1 MPLTLQ
7 QQLGELE
14 DQLILGEILDSDYK
28 QRKWAIIKQFRE
40 RGEIVRATGQVK
52 LTEVVDSCG
61 KIFCPVPP
69 GPFVYG
75 PNNEYGETKA
85 TYYCSKYPVT
95 VKEFLEFL
103 DDSGWPYGEEDI
115 EALLLVSQDE
125 DCPASHLSFN
135 DAKGYCRWLR
145 RKTQEYYAL
154 PLEIEW
160 EKAARGED
168 GRYFPWGNE
177 EPTPEWACYLPEDA
191 ENNGTVPVGSLEK
204 NSSPYGCAGMVGN
217 VWEWCLD
224 SVDDPRDPH
233 ILRGGSWCNAI
244 DYTNCLARTYSFP
257 PDKRIDYGGIRLL
270 YLTEEMVHEYRKAYD
285 DDDGTTGNAN
295 LTVIRFSG
303 KQADAAAATVSEKQ
317 SGLAAALDSAVK
329 EAAKDQPKPSSK
341 ESVGGETTV
350 FLDGQMVEMEKARV
364 KAPIVAPIARPTA
377 RVSDAPEMET
387 PASKEAPEDDG
398 PAEKLIMSSAANDL
412 LADAIGKAG
421 EDFLR
426 KKRDQGI
433 KPKSI
438 KRGEQ
443 LEGSGTGTNLSS
455 QTGLK
460 PVPGRKKKAESEL
473 EFLDPETKEV
483 MVETPVLN
491 KDQDVDPLDEL
502 ASTGGDVITA
512 DNTPLTY
519 AAFAVWCLLLLS
531 LIGLAWWKYFT

>member
-1 MPLTLQ
+1 MPLTPQ

-40 RGEIVRATGQVK
+40 RGEIVQATGQVQ
-52 LTEVVDSCG
+52 LAEVVDSCG
-61 KIFCPVPP
+61 KIFCPVPA
-69 GPFVYG
+69 GPFVSG
-75 PNNEYGETKA
+75 PDNEYGETKA

-103 DDSGWPYGEEDI
+103 DDSGWPYAEEDI
-115 EALLLVSQDE
+115 EALLLVSQEE

-135 DAKGYCRWLR
+135 DAKEYCRWLR

-154 PLEIEW
+154 PLELEW

-168 GRYFPWGNE
+168 GRYYPWGNE
-177 EPTPEWACYLPEDA
+177 EPTPAWACYLPEDA

-204 NSSPYGCAGMVGN
+204 NSSPYGCVGMVGN

-244 DYTNCLARTYSFP
+244 DYANCLARTYSFP

-270 YLTEEMVHEYRKAYD
+270 YLTEEMVNEYRKAYD
-285 DDDGTTGNAN
+285 DDGATVNAD
-295 LTVIRFSG
+295 LSVVCFSG
-303 KQADAAAATVSEKQ
+303 KQEDTTAAAASEGQ
-317 SGLAAALDSAVK
+317 SGLAAALDSAAK
-329 EAAKDQPKPSSK
+329 EAAKDQSRPSSK
-341 ESVGGETTV
+341 ESAGEKTV
-350 FLDGQMVEMEKARV
+350 VLLGGQMVEMEKAKV
-364 KAPIVAPIARPTA
+364 KAPIAAPIVRPTA
-377 RVSDAPEMET
+377 RASDIPETQT
-387 PASKEAPEDDG
+387 PASKEVLQDNE
-398 PAEKLIMSSAANDL
+398 PAEKFTMSSAANDL
-412 LADAIGKAG
+412 LAAAIGKAG
-421 EDFLR
+421 EDFLQ
-426 KKRDQGI
+426 KKRGKGI

-443 LEGSGTGTNLSS
+443 IEGPGTGTNISS
-455 QTGLK
+455 RTGLK
-460 PVPGRKKKAESEL
+460 PVPGQKKKAEPEL
-473 EFLDPETKEV
+473 EFLDPNTKEV
-483 MVETPVLN
+483 MEEAVLSN
-491 KDQDVDPLDEL
+491 KNQDVDPLDEF
-502 ASTGGDVITA
+502 ASTDGDLSTA

-531 LIGLAWWKYFT
+531 LIGLACWKYLT

>member
-28 QRKWAIIKQFRE
+28 QRKWKIIKQFRE
-40 RGEIVRATGQVK
+40 HGEIVRATSQVQ
-52 LTEVVDSCG
+52 LAEVVDSCG
-61 KIFCPVPP
+61 KIFCPVPA

-75 PNNEYGETKA
+75 PDNDYGETKA

-103 DDSGWPYGEEDI
+103 GDSGWPYTEEDI
-115 EALLLVSQDE
+115 EALLLVSQEE

-154 PLEIEW
+154 PLELEW

-168 GRYFPWGNE
+168 GRYYPWGNE
-177 EPTPEWACYLPEDA
+177 EPTPAWACYLPEDA

-224 SVDDPRDPH
+224 SIDDPRDPH
-233 ILRGGSWCNAI
+233 ILRGGSWCNTV
-244 DYTNCLARTYSFP
+244 DYANCLARTYSYP

-270 YLTEEMVHEYRKAYD
+270 YLTEEMVNAYRKAD
-285 DDDGTTGNAN
+285 DDYDGATGNN
-295 LTVIRFSG
+295 VDLTVVRFSG
-303 KQADAAAATVSEKQ
+303 KQKNPAATGEQ
-317 SGLAAALDSAVK
+317 SGLAAALDSAAK
-329 EAAKDQPKPSSK
+329 EAAKDQSSPSSK
-341 ESVGGETTV
+341 KSAKEKTV
-350 FLDGQMVEMEKARV
+350 VVLDGQMVGMEKAKV
-364 KAPIVAPIARPTA
+364 KAPVAAPVVRPTA
-377 RVSDAPEMET
+377 GASDAPGMQT
-387 PASKEAPEDDG
+387 PASEDALQDDE
-398 PAEKLIMSSAANDL
+398 PAERLTMSSAANDL

-421 EDFLR
+421 EDLLR

-443 LEGSGTGTNLSS
+443 LKDPDTGTNVSS
-455 QTGLK
+455 RTGLK
-460 PVPGRKKKAESEL
+460 PAPGQKKKAGPEL
-473 EFLDPETKEV
+473 QFLDPNTKEV
-483 MVETPVLN
+483 MEETTQFTTNQVF
-491 KDQDVDPLDEL
+491 DTLDEF
-502 ASTGGDVITA
+502 AVTDADGGTTA
-512 DNTPLTY
+512 DHTPLTY
-519 AAFAVWCLLLLS
+519 AAFAIWCLLLLF
-531 LIGLAWWKYFT
+531 LIGLACWKYLA

>member
-1 MPLTLQ
+1 MPLTPQ

-40 RGEIVRATGQVK
+40 RGEIVQATGQVQ
-52 LTEVVDSCG
+52 LAEVVDSCG
-61 KIFCPVPP
+61 KIFCPVPA

-75 PNNEYGETKA
+75 PDNEYGETKA

-103 DDSGWPYGEEDI
+103 DDSGWPYAEEDI
-115 EALLLVSQDE
+115 EALLLVSQEE

-135 DAKGYCRWLR
+135 DAKEYCRWLR

-154 PLEIEW
+154 PLELEW

-168 GRYFPWGNE
+168 GRYYPWGNE
-177 EPTPEWACYLPEDA
+177 EPTPAWACYLPEDA

-204 NSSPYGCAGMVGN
+204 NISPYGCTGMVGN

-244 DYTNCLARTYSFP
+244 DYANCLARTYSFP

-270 YLTEEMVHEYRKAYD
+270 YLTEEMVNEYRKAYD
-285 DDDGTTGNAN
+285 DDGATVNAD
-295 LTVIRFSG
+295 LSVVCFSG
-303 KQADAAAATVSEKQ
+303 KQEDTTAAAVSEGQ
-317 SGLAAALDSAVK
+317 SGLAAALDSAAK
-329 EAAKDQPKPSSK
+329 EAAKDQSRPSSK
-341 ESVGGETTV
+341 ESAGEKTV
-350 FLDGQMVEMEKARV
+350 VLLGGQMVEMEKAKV
-364 KAPIVAPIARPTA
+364 KAPIAAPIVRPTA
-377 RVSDAPEMET
+377 RASDTPETQT
-387 PASKEAPEDDG
+387 PASKEVLQDNE
-398 PAEKLIMSSAANDL
+398 PAEKFTMSSAANDL
-412 LADAIGKAG
+412 LANAIGKAG
-421 EDFLR
+421 EDFLQ
-426 KKRDQGI
+426 KKRGKGI

-443 LEGSGTGTNLSS
+443 LEGPGTGINISS

-460 PVPGRKKKAESEL
+460 PAPGQKKKAEPEL
-473 EFLDPETKEV
+473 EFLDPNTKEV
-483 MVETPVLN
+483 MEEAVLSN
-491 KDQDVDPLDEL
+491 KNQDVDPLDEF
-502 ASTGGDVITA
+502 ASTDGDLSTA

-531 LIGLAWWKYFT
+531 LIGLACWKYLT